1 MAMNGGETNI
11 DYIKDRYLNTILT
24 SNVSNKNPQL
34 VINLMKP
41 VSVEGVWIQT
51 NSVVMSSGAFDVRV
65 ANSIDL
71 STPSVVCPGSA

>member
-1 MAMNGGETNI
+1 MAMNGGETNM

-34 VINLMKP
+34 VINFMKP

-51 NSVVMSSGAFDVRV
+51 N
-65 ANSIDL
+65 
-71 STPSVVCPGSA
+71 